1 MPCPSCGQRNRA
13 DRRFCTECGGRL
25 ARACPAC
32 GASVEAGEKFCGSC
46 GAALSAAG
54 PPARPGHVAAS
65 PPRHLAQ
72 KILASRSAL
81 QGERKQVTVLF
92 ADVKGSMELAEQV
105 DPEVFHHVMERFA
118 TLLADGVH
126 RFEGTVTQYTG
137 DGVMALF
144 GAPIAHEDH
153 AQRAAYTALHLSD
166 VLRRYANELRLTRG
180 LSFAVRMGLNSGEV
194 VVGTIG
200 DDLRMDYTAQGHTVG
215 LAQRMEQLAEP
226 GKVYLTEHT
235 AKLVTGL
242 FQLEDLGSL
251 AVKGAQAP
259 VGVFALLGVGPLRTR
274 LDVSRARGL
283 SRFVGR
289 DDETRALE
297 AAVDRGNGRIVGIVA
312 EAGVGKSRLCFEFLA
327 RCRARHFQVYEA
339 HGVAHGRNI
348 PFLPMRELFRAYF
361 GITEQDGE
369 RAARQKIAGQL
380 VLLADDLRDALPLI
394 CDVLGVPDPQRP
406 VPRMDPEARER
417 QVRAFATRI
426 VQAVARQGPTVTLLE
441 DLHWFDDS
449 SAALLDTLVR
459 AHAGTRG
466 LLLLNFRPEF
476 RAAWMTAPGYEQH
489 SLVSL
494 GPAASAAL
502 LGDLLGGDPSV
513 AGLSSRLHERTGG
526 NPFFIE
532 EAVRGLAGA
541 GILSGNPGAYRLLQ
555 PVQEVS
561 IPPTV
566 QAVLAARI
574 DRLGDRAKEVLQA
587 AAVIGRQF
595 AEPVLARLTDLPAA
609 ELAAALEQLAAAE
622 FVYESALFP
631 HTEYAFQHPLT
642 QEVAYR
648 SQLAERRAGL
658 HAAAARA
665 LAELHPDHLDERAA
679 LLAYH
684 WEEAGELLEAARWYR
699 RAAEWVGSKNSAEA
713 ARKWQQVRATTAK
726 VPAQE
731 ADALGLL
738 ARAQLLILGSR
749 VGVPAAE
756 AATIFAEGQALA
768 TRTGDLGT
776 LAILLCGYSHVKD
789 MQGEPEDA
797 LRHATAALD
806 LAEQTRDRGL
816 SLLVLQSL
824 IASHA
829 ESGRLREALRLA
841 EQGLNLAPEDPRLGV
856 NLLGY
861 SPYAWMMG
869 FKARILVHM
878 GRLDEARETISRCL
892 DLTRELGETEA
903 PGSWYPVAALVADHA
918 GDPEQALEYARRAV
932 DIAESTGNSFA
943 RAVAH
948 LALGVA
954 FKTRG
959 ESSEAV
965 RMFEQALA
973 VSRERRTG
981 LQFEAWVLALLAES
995 RLANGEPDQA
1005 RATAREAVAA
1015 AHHTPLFECVARL
1028 ALAHVLLRTDGL
1040 LARDAI
1046 ETALTRAQALVD
1058 ETGAEVYSP
1067 FVHLE
1072 RAEFARLAGDAP
1084 SRELELREAQRLFS
1098 AMGATARAEQV
1109 AREVA

>member
-1 MPCPSCGQRNRA
+1 M
-13 DRRFCTECGGRL
+13 
-25 ARACPAC
+25 
-32 GASVEAGEKFCGSC
+32 V
-46 GAALSAAG
+46 
-54 PPARPGHVAAS
+54 AS

-92 ADVKGSMELAEQV
+92 ADVKGSMELAEEV

-289 DDETRALE
+289 DDEMRALE
-297 AAVDRGNGRIVGIVA
+297 AALGHGDGRIVGIVA

-327 RCRARHFQVYEA
+327 RCRARHCQVYEA

-417 QVRAFATRI
+417 QVRTFATRI

-449 SAALLDTLVR
+449 SVALLETLVS
-459 AHAGTRG
+459 AHAGTHG

-476 RAAWMTAPGYEQH
+476 HAAWMTGPGYEQH
-489 SLVSL
+489 SLVTL
-494 GPAASAAL
+494 GSTASAAL

-513 AGLSSRLHERTGG
+513 AGLAVHLHERTGG

-532 EAVRGLAGA
+532 EAVRGLAEA
-541 GILSGNPGAYRLLQ
+541 GILSGTPGAYRLLQ
-555 PVQEVS
+555 PVHQVS

-574 DRLGDRAKEVLQA
+574 DRLADDAKDVLQA

-595 AEPVLARLTDLPAA
+595 PEPVLARVTDLPPD
-609 ELAAALEQLAAAE
+609 ELAAALEQLVAAE
-622 FVYESALFP
+622 FVHEAALFP
-631 HTEYAFQHPLT
+631 HAEYAFQHPLT

-648 SQLAERRAGL
+648 SQLAERRARL

-665 LAELHPDHLDERAA
+665 LAELHTDHLDEQAA

-684 WEEAGELLEAARWYR
+684 WEEAGEALEAAGWYR
-699 RAAEWVGSKNSAEA
+699 RAAEWVSSKNPVEA
-713 ARKWQQVRATTAK
+713 VRQWHQVRATAAR
-726 VPAQE
+726 VPAKD

-749 VGVPAAE
+749 LGLPAEE
-756 AATIFAEGQALA
+756 AATIFAEGEALA
-768 TRTGDLGT
+768 ARTGDLRT
-776 LAILLCGYSHVKD
+776 HAILLCGCSHVKD
-789 MQGEPEDA
+789 MQGEPDEA
-797 LRHATAALD
+797 LRHATAALQ
-806 LAEQTRDRGL
+806 LAEQTEDRGL
-816 SLLVLQSL
+816 RLLVLQSL

-841 EQGLNLAPEDPRLGV
+841 DQGLDLAPDDPRLGV

-869 FKARILVHM
+869 FKARLLVHM
-878 GRLDEARETISRCL
+878 GRLEEARETIDRCL
-892 DLTRELGETEA
+892 DLTVALGETEA
-903 PGSWYPVAALVADHA
+903 PGSWYPVAALAAHHRGDADR
-918 GDPEQALEYARRAV
+918 ALGYARRAV
-932 DIAESTGNSFA
+932 EIAETTGHSFV
-943 RAVAH
+943 RAVAY
-948 LALGVA
+948 LALGVV
-954 FKTRG
+954 FKDKG

-995 RLANGEPDQA
+995 RLENGEPEQA
-1005 RATAREAVAA
+1005 RIAVADALA
-1015 AHHTPLFECVARL
+1015 AARNTPLFECVARL
-1028 ALAHVLLRTDGL
+1028 ALAHVLLGTDGL
-1040 LARDAI
+1040 AARDAI
-1046 ETALTRAQALVD
+1046 DAALTRAQTLID
-1058 ETGAEVYSP
+1058 ETGAEVYAP
-1067 FVHLE
+1067 FIHLE
-1072 RAEFARLAGDAP
+1072 RAELARLAGDAP
-1084 SRELELREAQRLFS
+1084 ARQRQLREAQRLFS
-1098 AMGATARAEQV
+1098 ATGATMRAEQL